1 MTAAACAEATGR
13 SPSSSATAS
22 APASSGESGGLPKA
36 AQGLCPAEN
45 RDVTGVPSEV
55 NARLVLVTITPVG
68 LEAENQGRTSSTSA
82 ALAIARTAGCPRR
95 QSRQQRGRQ
104 GEHTP
109 CRPAPR
115 RCSARSVSVGR
126 LPSWSRLPTP
136 PHTPPSRMPDPEPPT
151 DAERHPPPG
160 PPAFERSPCWTS
172 PSWQPD
178 TRLGSPRNTRQG
190 VGRRLSVVR
199 ALSSPRI
206 AWGAVPSG
214 RQCAVGSDR
223 HWCGDSE
230 R

>member
-160 PPAFERSPCWTS
+160 PTGIRKITVLDLAILAARHPLGITSEHPSGGRTPALRCPCA
-172 PSWQPD
+172 QLAPD
-178 TRLGSPRNTRQG
+178 CLGSRSVWAPVRCWLRQ
-190 VGRRLSVVR
+190 
-199 ALSSPRI
+199 ALV
-206 AWGAVPSG
+206 W
-214 RQCAVGSDR
+214 
-223 HWCGDSE
+223 
-230 R
+230 